1 LPEDNLPRLFLR
13 ASFERER
20 LSDAVVA
27 DVFVFITNGIIYSSL
42 IVGVFKG
49 EILSASTQFNGRG
62 SQCFDWQ
69 YFDFIEW

>member
-1 LPEDNLPRLFLR
+1 
-13 ASFERER
+13 